1 MHVEPELHRSLDRAI
16 DDLLAQGSWTVEGLA
31 GSGRRA
37 RATHGCGRPGAGAGT
52 PHACDQRDQKAAHL
66 AARRAGAPA
75 LGRSGPAAALPIR
88 ACARLPARHAGAAT
102 AAMAAGLG
110 PRPLEGVRR

>member
-16 DDLLAQGSWTVEGLA
+16 DDLLAQGSWTVEGPA
-31 GSGRRA
+31 GQ
-37 RATHGCGRPGAGAGT
+37 GAEIGPLMDVAI
-52 PHACDQRDQKAAHL
+52 QVL
-66 AARRAGAPA
+66 ELARRTPA
-75 LGRSGPAAALPIR
+75 ISATKKQRIWRRVERALRHWGEADLQLRCRIR